1 MFESDYNRHFSYL
14 PHNTILYSN
23 NLINPVGALDTP
35 DDLILK
41 YSSTRINTVCVCL
54 LSHLDRNS
62 VLYHANSRVVVCTH
76 PVSSIRSMY
85 YGYAMGYHFKS
96 DIPLGV
102 TSLLSCLIPNHL
114 SF

>member
-41 YSSTRINTVCVCL
+41 YSSTRINTVYFVYKTIQVFANAYLVCGCL
-54 LSHLDRNS
+54 LFQ
-62 VLYHANSRVVVCTH
+62 
-76 PVSSIRSMY
+76 
-85 YGYAMGYHFKS
+85 FKS
-96 DIPLGV
+96 GEISQSIGSGELNDGPHDFFREAF
-102 TSLLSCLIPNHL
+102 SK
-114 SF
+114 